1 MEKIESVE
9 IVLLVAAVAGVLC
22 ALLLGVRLAFYRR
35 QIRQFRKRIA
45 FISENDTNLR
55 LTVQYS
61 RKELAALA
69 VSINEVLEKH
79 RSAQL
84 LQRKQSQSFKRSITS
99 ISHDLRTPLTSAKG
113 YLQMLSTDGL
123 DARKRAEY
131 IATIA
136 SRVESVQ
143 RMLEQLFEYA
153 RIEANELTLASE
165 PVGLN
170 NILRDV
176 VSLFYDDFCAKDEQ
190 PAVYIPDEAFV
201 VRGDADALRRV
212 FTNILHNS
220 LLHGDGAFSIHSE
233 RRGGSCVLCFANR
246 THSVSAGD
254 IEHLFERFYT
264 TDTSRSK
271 KSTGLGLSIAKSL
284 VCRMGG
290 DIRATLSEGVF
301 SVWIEFPLSGVPRG
315 TA

>member
-1 MEKIESVE
+1 MSMEI
-9 IVLLVAAVAGVLC
+9 ILLAAAAAGILC
-22 ALLLGVRLAFYRR
+22 ALLLGVRLALYRR
-35 QIRQFRKRIA
+35 QVRQFRERIA

-55 LTVQYS
+55 LTMQFS
-61 RKELAALA
+61 QKELAALA

-113 YLQMLSTDGL
+113 YLQMLSSDGL
-123 DARKRAEY
+123 DADKHAEY

-136 SRVESVQ
+136 SRVEAVQ

-165 PVGLN
+165 PVHLN
-170 NILRDV
+170 NVLRDV

-190 PAVYIPDEAFV
+190 PSVCIPDEAFV
-201 VRGDADALRRV
+201 VRGDADALHRV
-212 FTNILHNS
+212 FANILHNS
-220 LLHGDGAFSIHSE
+220 LLHGDGEFSIHSE
-233 RRGGSCVLCFANR
+233 KRGGRCTLCFSNR
-246 THSVSAGD
+246 THSVSTGD

-264 TDTSRSK
+264 TDKSRSK
-271 KSTGLGLSIAKSL
+271 KSTGLGLSIARSL
-284 VCRMGG
+284 VCKMGG
-290 DIRATLSEGVF
+290 DIRATLSNGVF
-301 SVWIEFPLSGVPRG
+301 SVWVEFPLSGDQRELSS
-315 TA
+315 